1 MIQIT
6 NEKKNK
12 LIIAGAFVSVLSLS
26 ILSVNM
32 EPKAVYKAKAMTGVV
47 AEANILT
54 NADIRSEELLS
65 LEEHSV
71 ALSLAVPKSI
81 YDGKIIVDLPDSDVL
96 NIRMEAS
103 ETSEIVGK
111 IYGMS
116 YGDLI
121 ENCGEWTKITSG
133 EVTGFVKNDY
143 ILTGIEAEEK
153 AISYGKEIT
162 KTAITKEAFDQMLAD
177 YAKAEEERKA
187 AQKAKEEQLAASQAQ
202 QTHKPQQTQ
211 KTQEQP
217 SVENNSS
224 TSYDDEYLLA
234 CLIHIEAGAEP
245 YEGQLAVGAVV
256 VNRRNNGYGSTIR
269 DVIYAKGQFPG
280 AHNGLLD
287 KRLAKGPNDSCLRAA
302 REALAGGNNI
312 GDLLFF
318 NNVRYANYSK
328 YKEYKVIGN
337 HVFYRY

>member
-12 LIIAGAFVSVLSLS
+12 LMIAGAFASVLSLS
-26 ILSVNM
+26 IISANM
-32 EPKAVYKAKAMTGVV
+32 EPKDICKAKAMTAMIV
-47 AEANILT
+47 EADVLT
-54 NADIRSEELLS
+54 KADIRSEELLS

-71 ALSLAVPKSI
+71 ALSLAVPESI
-81 YDGKIIVDLPDSDVL
+81 YDGKILVNLSDTDVL

-103 ETSEIVGK
+103 EDSEIVGK

-116 YGDLI
+116 YGDLV

-133 EVTGFVKNDY
+133 EVTGFVKTEY
-143 ILTGIEAEEK
+143 ILTGIVAEEK

-162 KTAITKEAFDQMLAD
+162 KTAITKAEYDQMLAD

-187 AQKAKEEQLAASQAQ
+187 AEQAKAAQ
-202 QTHKPQQTQ
+202 NTTATQTQQTQ
-211 KTQEQP
+211 KTQETTV
-217 SVENNSS
+217 VES
-224 TSYDDEYLLA
+224 TTNAATYDDEYLLA
-234 CLIHIEAGAEP
+234 CLIEMEAGGEC
-245 YEGQLAVGAVV
+245 YEGKLAVGAVV
-256 VNRRNNGYGSTIR
+256 VNRRNSGAFGSTIY

-287 KRLAKGPNDSCLRAA
+287 KRLAKGPSESCRQAA
-302 REALAGGNNI
+302 REALAGVNNI
-312 GDLLFF
+312 GNLVCF

-328 YKEYKVIGN
+328 YKEYVVIGN
-337 HVFYRY
+337 HVFYR